1 MPKPYAPHL
10 MMSSTAKPRILVIE
24 DEMLVARDILEQLV
38 LLGYEPVGQATRGEE
53 ALLLAE
59 QLRPDMVLMDIQL
72 AGAMDGIAAAHALR
86 TQLNL
91 PVVFLTAF
99 DADDI
104 LARAKLAEPY
114 GYLLKP
120 FSERELRTV
129 LEMALYKCK
138 VEARLHESAARTQ
151 AILDNMIDGVI
162 TINAQGIIQSCNP
175 AACRIFGH
183 GSQEMLGQNV
193 AMLIPEPHGSQ
204 HDRYLQGDQR
214 TGRFC
219 ALGVVREFEGQR
231 QDGSL
236 VPLSMALSEVRIDG
250 QMTFIGILRDLSAER
265 HNSREIHRLAFFD
278 RLTGLPNRHWFKDH
292 IAQALAN
299 ATRNKQYSALL
310 LLDLDDFKKI
320 NDTHGLAAG
329 DQLLRQVATRL
340 KASVRAS
347 DAVARLGGD
356 EFMVLLQGLGEQIDA
371 AANFAEVSAKQ
382 LLKVLSQTY
391 LLDTHPCQTTTS
403 IGIVVFAGASQDVDD
418 LLKKADIALYR
429 AKDDGRNM
437 LRFFD
442 AAMQTAVL
450 AHAER
455 LSDLRR
461 GLAQQE
467 FVLYFQPQVNHHGA
481 TIGVEALVRW
491 QHATRGLVPP
501 MEFIPLAEESK
512 LILPLGQ
519 WVMEDACAQI
529 KKWAAD
535 ALTEPWTIAVN
546 VSALQFEQTDFVEKV
561 ESALRSTSANPAR
574 LKLELTESM
583 LVRDVQAVIDKMK
596 QIKALGVSFS
606 LDDFGTGYSSLS
618 YLKVLPID
626 QLKIDQSFVRDLLT
640 DPNDAAIAQAVI
652 ALGHSLGLQVI
663 AEGVET
669 MEQCSKLVELRCDA
683 FQGYLFGKPMPAA
696 LLTA

>member
-1 MPKPYAPHL
+1 
-10 MMSSTAKPRILVIE
+10 MMTATDKPRILVVE

-38 LLGYEPVGQATRGEE
+38 LLGYEPVGQTTRGEE
-53 ALLLAE
+53 ALRLAE
-59 QLRPDMVLMDIQL
+59 QLHPDLVLMDIQL

-86 TQLNL
+86 TQFAL

-99 DADDI
+99 DADDT

-138 VEARLHESAARTQ
+138 AEARLRESAARTQ

-162 TINAQGIIQSCNP
+162 SIDAFGIMQSCNP
-175 AACRIFGH
+175 AACRFFGY
-183 GSQEMLGQNV
+183 SEAEALGQNV
-193 AMLIPEPHGSQ
+193 AMLMPEPHREQ
-204 HDRYLQGDQR
+204 HDRYLQNTQHIGKL
-214 TGRFC
+214 C
-219 ALGVVREFEGQR
+219 AVGVSREIEGQR
-231 QDGSL
+231 KDGERF
-236 VPLSMALSEVRIDG
+236 PLSVALSEVQNDG
-250 QMTFIGILRDLSAER
+250 QTTFIGVLRDLSLEQ
-265 HNSREIHRLAFFD
+265 HNTRELHQLAFYD
-278 RLTGLPNRHWFKDH
+278 RLTGLPNRHWFQEH
-292 IAQALAN
+292 IGQALAN
-299 ATRNKQYSALL
+299 STRNKHHSALL

-320 NDTHGLAAG
+320 NDTHGLPAG
-329 DQLLRQVATRL
+329 DELLKHAATRL
-340 KASVRAS
+340 KATVRAS

-356 EFMVLLQGLGEQIDA
+356 EFVVLLQDLGEQMDTA
-371 AANFAEVSAKQ
+371 ATFAETSAQQ
-382 LLKVLSQTY
+382 LLEVLSQAY
-391 LLDTHPCQTTTS
+391 QLEGHPYQTTAS
-403 IGIVVFAGASQDVDD
+403 IGIVVFSGATQNAND
-418 LLKKADIALYR
+418 LLKKADIALYQ
-429 AKDDGRNM
+429 AKDGGRNI

-442 AAMQTAVL
+442 AAMQAAVL

-455 LSDLRR
+455 LADLRR
-461 GLAQQE
+461 GLAHQE
-467 FVLYFQPQVNHHGA
+467 FVLFYQPQVNPQGEI
-481 TIGVEALVRW
+481 IGVEALVRW

-529 KKWAAD
+529 RKWAANT
-535 ALTEPWTIAVN
+535 LTEPWTIAVN
-546 VSALQFEQTDFVEKV
+546 VSALQFTQTDFVEKV
-561 ESALRSTSANPAR
+561 ESALQSTGANPDR

-583 LVRDVQAVIDKMK
+583 LVRDVSAVIAKMK

-618 YLKVLPID
+618 YLKLLPID
-626 QLKIDQSFVRDLLT
+626 QLKIDQSFVRDLMT
-640 DPNDAAIAQAVI
+640 DPNDAAIAHAVI
-652 ALGHSLGLQVI
+652 ALGHSLGLKVI

-669 MEQCSKLVELRCDA
+669 PAQRDMLANLHCDA
-683 FQGYLFGKPMPAA
+683 FQGYLFGKPVPVA